1 MHNYKKLTVAG
12 CSVSD
17 RGSGV
22 DWCYGDKLAE
32 LLDVEY
38 DHQGAIC
45 GSNDRIFRVV
55 TNGIINGSIDTDTL
69 VVIQYTQPVRREFW
83 TSNTVDEPFP
93 GPVNPTGRIPLVE
106 SYGEE
111 RIDGQL
117 VRWKPNAHSW
127 QKVDS
132 IGKFFKQYEEQ
143 FADLKYAADVF
154 AGQHYNFVHMLNAKK
169 IPHVFLNA
177 WSYSPR
183 RDLYWPSESKVLH
196 ISERNLDNKRYR
208 NVLPNGELDWH
219 FNNAGH
225 IEVAQRIYNLL

>member
-55 TNGIINGSIDTDTL
+55 TNSIIDGSIDTDTL
-69 VVIQYTQPVRREFW
+69 VVIQYTQTVRREFW

-93 GPVNPTGRIPLVE
+93 GPMNSTGRIPLVE

-127 QKVDS
+127 QKVS
-132 IGKFFKQYEEQ
+132 STQQFFKQYQEQ
-143 FADLKYAADVF
+143 FADIKYADDVF
-154 AGQHYNFVHMLNAKK
+154 ALQHYNFVHMLNAKK
-169 IPHVFLNA
+169 IPHVFLNVWA
-177 WSYSPR
+177 YPHN
-183 RDLYWPSESKVLH
+183 DLYWPSESLVLR
-196 ISERNLDNKRYR
+196 ITAENLDSSLQTT
-208 NVLPNGELDWH
+208 LPNGELDWH